1 MVTRFA
7 GGSGVALELDELI
20 RRHDDLVKRSAE
32 LRRYL

>member
-1 MVTRFA
+1 
-7 GGSGVALELDELI
+7 VAFELDELI